1 MNNHARMGVNQERLR
16 GALAAIG
23 RALVLATAAAATAA
37 YAAPHEITVFDDEI
51 EHPGGV
57 GLDLHV
63 NHARGRRTPDF
74 ASEIPPHRVTR
85 LMPEV
90 IVGLAKDWE
99 LGLHFPMQLD
109 AGGKYHDDGLR
120 ARVKHVPARAD
131 GEAMYAGFN
140 VELGYDRAHLS
151 EDRHNFELRGILG
164 WEQGPWKAVF
174 NPIFA
179 WVLKGANKGAAPEF
193 EASVKVAREV
203 SGGWSAGLEH
213 YAGLGRWNR
222 FLPRR
227 EQDHMLY
234 FALDYAGKDFGL
246 NLGVGGGLTP
256 ASDHFVVK
264 AVVSLPIR

>member
-1 MNNHARMGVNQERLR
+1 M
-16 GALAAIG
+16 
-23 RALVLATAAAATAA
+23 AAAFATPPAF
-37 YAAPHEITVFDDEI
+37 AAPHEITVFDDEI
-51 EHPGGV
+51 EEPGGV

-63 NHARGRRTPDF
+63 NTARGRRTPDF

-90 IVGLAKDWE
+90 IVGLRKDWE
-99 LGLHFPMQLD
+99 LGLHFPMQVD
-109 AGGKYHDDGLR
+109 ATGKYHNDDGVR
-120 ARVKHVPARAD
+120 ARVKHVPARAE
-131 GEAMYAGFN
+131 GEPFYAGFN

-164 WEQGPWKAVF
+164 WDQGPWKAVF

-179 WVLKGANKGAAPEF
+179 WVLKGVNKGSRPDF
-193 EASVKVAREV
+193 EASVKVARDI
-203 SGGWSAGLEH
+203 GDGWSAGIEH
-213 YAGLGRWNR
+213 YAGVGRWNR

-234 FALDYAGKDFGL
+234 FAVDYAGKDFGL

-256 ASDHFVVK
+256 ASDNFVVK

>member
-1 MNNHARMGVNQERLR
+1 M
-16 GALAAIG
+16 
-23 RALVLATAAAATAA
+23 AAAALLALA
-37 YAAPHEITVFDDEI
+37 SARAPAAPHEITVFDDEI
-51 EHPGGV
+51 EAPGGI
-57 GLDLHV
+57 GLDLHA

-90 IVGLAKDWE
+90 IVGLRKDWE

-109 AGGKYHDDGLR
+109 ASGKYHNDGLR
-120 ARVKHVPARAD
+120 ARVKHVPARAEGD
-131 GEAMYAGFN
+131 AFFAGFN
-140 VELGYDRAHLS
+140 VEVGYDRAHLS

-164 WEQGPWKAVF
+164 WERGPWKAVF
-174 NPIFA
+174 NPILA
-179 WVLKGANKGAAPEF
+179 WVLKGQNKGTPPEF

-203 SGGWSAGLEH
+203 SNGWSAGIEH

-222 FLPRR
+222 FQPRR

-256 ASDHFVVK
+256 VSDRFVVK